1 MSENQEED
9 ISHKEFE
16 TRLVQ
21 LPFQIFLLIAE
32 SDDKVVTNEWMAF
45 IKILKEKNACESPYA
60 RGVLGKTKDKL
71 QALKLGYERKEI
83 KNDPEEIKNDH
94 EEIKKTLF
102 MIQKRLKQ
110 EESEMF
116 EADMEKLADGIA
128 DASSK
133 KSLLGRISH
142 ASNEQVS
149 ILHQMIEEVSTK
161 S

>member
-9 ISHKEFE
+9 VSHKEFK
-16 TRLVQ
+16 TRLVR

-32 SDDKVVTNEWMAF
+32 SDDKVDTNEWMAF
-45 IKILKEKNACESPYA
+45 IKILKEKNVCESPYA
-60 RGVLGKTKDKL
+60 RGVLGKTEDKL

-83 KNDPEEIKNDH
+83 KNDP

-128 DASSK
+128 DVSSK
-133 KSLLGRISH
+133 KSLLGRITH
-142 ASNEQVS
+142 ASNGQVS
-149 ILHQMIEEVSTK
+149 ILHQMIKEVSTK

>member
-9 ISHKEFE
+9 VSHKEFE
-16 TRLVQ
+16 TRLVR

-32 SDDKVVTNEWMAF
+32 SDDKVDTNEWMAF
-45 IKILKEKNACESPYA
+45 IKILKEKNVCESPYA
-60 RGVLGKTKDKL
+60 RGVLGKTEDKL

-83 KNDPEEIKNDH
+83 KNDP

-128 DASSK
+128 DVSSK
-133 KSLLGRISH
+133 KSLLGRITH

>member
-9 ISHKEFE
+9 VSHKEFE
-16 TRLVQ
+16 TRLVR

-32 SDDKVVTNEWMAF
+32 SDDKVDTNEWMAF
-45 IKILKEKNACESPYA
+45 IKILKEKNVCESPYA
-60 RGVLGKTKDKL
+60 RGVLGKTEDKL

-83 KNDPEEIKNDH
+83 KNDP

-116 EADMEKLADGIA
+116 EADMEKLAVGIA

-133 KSLLGRISH
+133 KSLLGRITH

>member
-9 ISHKEFE
+9 VSHKEFE
-16 TRLVQ
+16 TRLVR

-32 SDDKVVTNEWMAF
+32 SDDKVDTNEWMAF
-45 IKILKEKNACESPYA
+45 IKILKEKNVCESPYA
-60 RGVLGKTKDKL
+60 RGVLGKTEDKL

-83 KNDPEEIKNDH
+83 KNDP

-116 EADMEKLADGIA
+116 EADMEKLAVGIA

-133 KSLLGRISH
+133 KSFLGRITH

>member
-9 ISHKEFE
+9 VSHKEFE
-16 TRLVQ
+16 TRLVR

-32 SDDKVVTNEWMAF
+32 SDDKVDTNEWMAF
-45 IKILKEKNACESPYA
+45 IKILKEKNVCESPYS
-60 RGVLGKTKDKL
+60 RGVLGKTEDKL

-83 KNDPEEIKNDH
+83 KNDP

-116 EADMEKLADGIA
+116 EADMEKLAVGIA

-133 KSLLGRISH
+133 KSFLGRITH

>member
-9 ISHKEFE
+9 VSHKEFE
-16 TRLVQ
+16 TRLVR

-32 SDDKVVTNEWMAF
+32 SDDKVDTNEWMAF
-45 IKILKEKNACESPYA
+45 IKILKEKNVCESPYA
-60 RGVLGKTKDKL
+60 RGVLGKTEDKL

-83 KNDPEEIKNDH
+83 KNDP

-116 EADMEKLADGIA
+116 EADMEKLAVGIA

-133 KSLLGRISH
+133 KSFLGRITH

-149 ILHQMIEEVSTK
+149 ILHQMIEEVSKK